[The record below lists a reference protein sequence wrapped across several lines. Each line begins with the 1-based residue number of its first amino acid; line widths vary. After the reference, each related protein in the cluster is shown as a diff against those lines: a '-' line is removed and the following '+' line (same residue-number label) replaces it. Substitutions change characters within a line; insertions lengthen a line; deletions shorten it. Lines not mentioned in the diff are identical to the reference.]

1 MIKEYYIDYYIS
13 MAFYSYYGSCDPMIE
28 GNSGIWFPEE
38 DPLDERYRPE
48 CCTDLYVDLAR
59 GVFDRL
65 DINFQDQYDY
75 DADYEEEY
83 DADNDYE
90 DYYEA
95 EGDDYD

>member
-1 MIKEYYIDYYIS
+1 
-13 MAFYSYYGSCDPMIE
+13 MAFYSHCDYYGSCDPMIE
-28 GNSGIWFPEE
+28 GNSGIWFNEE
-38 DPLDERYRPE
+38 DPDDERYRPE
-48 CCTDLYVDLAR
+48 CCTNVYVDLAR

-75 DADYEEEY
+75 DADNDYEEEY
-83 DADNDYE
+83 DSDKVPE

>member
-1 MIKEYYIDYYIS
+1 MGSLSNYTD
-13 MAFYSYYGSCDPMIE
+13 YYGSCDPMIE
-28 GNSGIWFPEE
+28 GNTGIWFNEE
-38 DPLDERYRPE
+38 DPSDVRYRPE

-59 GVFDRL
+59 GCFDRL

-75 DADYEEEY
+75 DADNDYDYEY
-83 DADNDYE
+83 DSDKVPE

>member
-1 MIKEYYIDYYIS
+1 

-28 GNSGIWFPEE
+28 GNSGIWFNEE
-38 DPLDERYRPE
+38 DPDDESYRPE
-48 CCTDLYVDLAR
+48 CCTNVYVDLAR

-65 DINFQDQYDY
+65 NINFQDQYD
-75 DADYEEEY
+75 Y